1 MSHLHDNFWDDC
13 KEDDPKF
20 FEFNPK
26 TKSYTVIEKNP
37 RSKQKRSSKAN
48 LAIEHSNKLYNDA
61 LSRNRRFYNNNNR
74 YASKENRDKELSE
87 CTFHPKILDIKSTEL
102 KTKIENYSKW
112 PIYERGKIFQMK
124 KRENNLRN
132 NIELRSNYNN
142 VYNYKP
148 TINKNRSLD
157 KIFSKKDDNDT
168 INREYYDRMNNARTE
183 RVSAERSQLTNRENF
198 YQNLDD
204 SDGYYKLLTQRIKKK
219 NRAISQKKVNDCMR
233 SLHSTLMS
241 INLDNDDE

>member
-1 MSHLHDNFWDDC
+1 
-13 KEDDPKF
+13 
-20 FEFNPK
+20 
-26 TKSYTVIEKNP
+26 
-37 RSKQKRSSKAN
+37 
-48 LAIEHSNKLYNDA
+48 
-61 LSRNRRFYNNNNR
+61 
-74 YASKENRDKELSE
+74 
-87 CTFHPKILDIKSTEL
+87 
-102 KTKIENYSKW
+102 
-112 PIYERGKIFQMK
+112 MK

-168 INREYYDRMNNARTE
+168 INREYYERMNNARTE

-219 NRAISQKKVNDCMR
+219 SRAISQKKVNDCMR

-241 INLDNDDE
+241 INLYNDDE